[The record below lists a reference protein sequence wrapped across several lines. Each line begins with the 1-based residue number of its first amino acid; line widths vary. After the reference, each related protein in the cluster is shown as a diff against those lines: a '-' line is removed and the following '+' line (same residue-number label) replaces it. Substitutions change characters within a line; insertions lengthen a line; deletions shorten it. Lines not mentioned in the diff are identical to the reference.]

1 MKKMRLHWAALAV
14 STVFL
19 TACGGG
25 GDDSTTT
32 ATTTLS
38 AEGFWSATTSAGAD
52 FTLAILE
59 NGETWGVLGDG
70 DSIIGVL
77 YANATTSGSSISGTG
92 TSFNL
97 VRRTAVQGTFSGT
110 FAPKSTL
117 SVTTNDSTAINASY
131 DAEYDR
137 PALLSNIAGTYSGE
151 GLSVLSTV
159 QSIPVTIAADGSISS
174 PVDPNCTASGSVA
187 PRPSGKN
194 VFNVSVTFTGTNCAL
209 GNGTT
214 TTGVAYY
221 DTADQSLLVLALNAA
236 KTDGFIYAGLK
247 STAAR

>member
-14 STVFL
+14 STAL
-19 TACGGG
+19 LAACGGG

-38 AEGFWSATTSAGAD
+38 AEGFWSATTSAGTD
-52 FTLAILE
+52 VTLAILE
-59 NGETWGVLGDG
+59 NGETWGVLDNGS
-70 DSIIGVL
+70 SITGVL
-77 YANATTSGSSISGTG
+77 YGNATTNGSSISGTG
-92 TSFNL
+92 TNFDL
-97 VRRTAVQGTFSGT
+97 VSRTVGQGTFSGT
-110 FAPKSTL
+110 FAPKTTL
-117 SVTTNDSTAINASY
+117 SVTTSDGTAINASY
-131 DAEYDR
+131 EAEYDQ

-151 GLSVLSTV
+151 GLSGLSSV
-159 QSIPVTIAADGSISS
+159 QSIPITIAADGSMST
-174 PVDPNCTASGSVA
+174 PVDPNCTASGSVT
-187 PRPSGKN
+187 PRPNGKN

-221 DTADQSLLVLALNAA
+221 DTVDQSLLVLALNAA